1 MPVAKGIREV
11 GFFDCAGGGQVVVE
25 NGYAYIGH
33 ISGPIG
39 TTIVDVRDP
48 SRPKFVASRNVL
60 PGTHSHKVRVKGDI
74 MLVNI
79 EITDKAAA
87 QEAGVRGGLG
97 IYDISDRARPKEI
110 HAWECDGSGVHRFT
124 FDGRYAYISP
134 EVDGYLGNIVMI
146 LDMADPASPKEVS
159 RWWMPGQWIAGGETP
174 TWGKTQHRCHHAIR
188 RGDRLYVSYWHGGA
202 VILDIEDITAPKL
215 ISHTDW
221 SPPFHWPTHSMVPVP
236 FTIHGHRWALV
247 ADEDV
252 NPLTTDVSSRTMP
265 AALWMVNISDETR
278 PIPTASFQ
286 VEGLD
291 GGDNE
296 GKTGCHQ
303 PVETITGNEVPVAWF
318 ANGLRIIDIS
328 NPRSL
333 REVAFFVPDA
343 PRGHER
349 PSSNDVYVDERG
361 LIYLIDRFSGLNIV
375 ERT

>member
-1 MPVAKGIREV
+1 
-11 GFFDCAGGGQVVVE
+11 
-25 NGYAYIGH
+25 
-33 ISGPIG
+33 
-39 TTIVDVRDP
+39 
-48 SRPKFVASRNVL
+48 
-60 PGTHSHKVRVKGDI
+60 
-74 MLVNI
+74 
-79 EITDKAAA
+79 
-87 QEAGVRGGLG
+87 
-97 IYDISDRARPKEI
+97 
-110 HAWECDGSGVHRFT
+110 
-124 FDGRYAYISP
+124 
-134 EVDGYLGNIVMI
+134 
-146 LDMADPASPKEVS
+146 
-159 RWWMPGQWIAGGETP
+159 
-174 TWGKTQHRCHHAIR
+174 
-188 RGDRLYVSYWHGGA
+188 
-202 VILDIEDITAPKL
+202 
-215 ISHTDW
+215 
-221 SPPFHWPTHSMVPVP
+221 
-236 FTIHGHRWALV
+236 
-247 ADEDV
+247 
-252 NPLTTDVSSRTMP
+252 
-265 AALWMVNISDETR
+265 MVNISDETR